1 MSDTEKPREASKAT
15 GMSRG
20 MMYLIM
26 FMVLGFGGVIT
37 AIVVI
42 HNQDVA
48 AQQAKDKAQEQQRMF
63 ADLHKLAALCQI
75 NPQPPC

>member
-1 MSDTEKPREASKAT
+1 MSEGAEGKQKTSL
-15 GMSRG
+15 G
-20 MMYLIM
+20 MMYLILIL
-26 FMVLGFGGVIT
+26 VLGFGGVIT

-48 AQQAKDKAQEQQRMF
+48 AQQAKDKAQEQQQLF
-63 ADLHKLAALCQI
+63 SDLRKLATLCQI